1 MSLGLMMASMKSDL
15 MLGCIETEVCNV
27 KSDALVDVLSCVER
41 LSS

>member
-1 MSLGLMMASMKSDL
+1 MASMKSDL

-27 KSDALVDVLSCVER
+27 KSDALVGVLSCVEL